1 MFPLL
6 TEGMLYLC
14 LFLRCPVDCE
24 CKGLAI
30 DCSGNQRCRGAGS
43 FPVNITQQIVV
54 PITTRRLDVSYNYQ
68 AFQNMSLE
76 HKKLAWLKYLNLSH
90 CNIDTLADNYFV
102 SMKHL
107 KILDLSYNRLK
118 RLTSN
123 MFQSQSKL
131 ERLALIG
138 NFETI
143 IFESES
149 LSGLL
154 SIKDLELS
162 YLTIE
167 RIIQKAFSGLNLT
180 ALSIYH
186 SQIVQ
191 LDSNSLAGLSVI
203 GVYFNSSKIQSFT
216 EAIFDGVQ
224 NIAELKTDEFKF
236 CCVRPQGLPEDH
248 CFPEKDEF
256 SSCDDL
262 IRNEILRPLVWII
275 GFFTILT
282 NASSIIYRLI
292 HQKEQLKASFGILV
306 SNLAVSDGIMGLYLL
321 IIAAA
326 DVYFRN
332 DYIFHDTSWRNSI
345 FCKLAGVLSTTSTEA
360 SVFFI
365 GLITVDRLLI
375 IKYPFGQVRLVLK
388 SAWLLSFVVW
398 ILALAFAVFPV
409 VGYPE
414 FYSQSGVCLALP
426 ISRARPPGWA
436 YAVGV
441 FIGLNSLAYTLV
453 AVGQWSIYRELKAA
467 SSTNLLS
474 VNKTRSRVDARVA
487 KNLLFV
493 VVTDLL
499 CWIPVGALG
508 MHYLYIS

>member
-1 MFPLL
+1 M
-6 TEGMLYLC
+6 C
-14 LFLRCPVDCE
+14 N
-24 CKGLAI
+24 GLDI
-30 DCSGNQRCRGAGS
+30 DCSGHQKCHVAESLPTNL
-43 FPVNITQQIVV
+43 TQKIVV
-54 PITTRRLDVSYNYQ
+54 PFTARKLDVSYNSH
-68 AFQNMSLE
+68 AFQNMHL
-76 HKKLAWLKYLNLSH
+76 KLQNLVWIKYLNLSH
-90 CNIDTLADNYFV
+90 CNIYTLADNYFV

-123 MFQSQSKL
+123 MFQSQSRL

-138 NFETI
+138 NFEMM

-149 LSGLL
+149 FSGLL
-154 SIKDLELS
+154 SIKVLELS

-180 ALSIYH
+180 TLSIYH

-191 LDSNSLAGLSVI
+191 LESNSLAGLSVI

-224 NIAELKTDEFKF
+224 NIEELKTDEFKF
-236 CCVRPQGLPEDH
+236 CCVRPEGLPEDQ

-275 GFFTILT
+275 GIFTILT

-292 HQKEQLKASFGILV
+292 HQKEQLKASYGILV

-321 IIAAA
+321 IIATA
-326 DVYFRN
+326 DVYFRSA
-332 DYIFHDTSWRNSI
+332 YIFHDTTWRNCI

-365 GLITVDRLLI
+365 CLITVDRLLI

-388 SAWLLSFVVW
+388 NAWLLSFVVW
-398 ILALAFAVFPV
+398 ILAVAFAVFPV
-409 VGYPE
+409 AAYPE

-426 ISRARPPGWA
+426 ISRARPRGWA
-436 YAVGV
+436 YAIGI
-441 FIGLNSLAYTLV
+441 FIGLNSLAFMLV

-467 SSTNLLS
+467 SSTTLLH
-474 VNKTRSRVDARVA
+474 VNKSKSRVDARVA

-508 MHYLYIS
+508 MRHLF